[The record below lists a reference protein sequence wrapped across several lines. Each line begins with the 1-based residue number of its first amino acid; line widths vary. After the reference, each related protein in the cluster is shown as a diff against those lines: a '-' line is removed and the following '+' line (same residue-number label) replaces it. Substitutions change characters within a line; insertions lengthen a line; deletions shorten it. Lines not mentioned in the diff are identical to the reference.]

1 MINHHWDMIKA
12 PSVYHYRARAMVNQL
27 VHQHGLSPL
36 MIIHRWNHG
45 TTMDTAE
52 TMNSILQIRV
62 IHKLKT
68 PRHHLTSV
76 IHVVH
81 HFLCHSPTLRI
92 PNLVRIPVT
101 PTPTLDDLLLIQ
113 TVDVVLIHIMGQV
126 SHISQTDHY
135 ATLQR
140 LINPSRIRMLHQGH
154 DPHMMFIHQRVVPS
168 LLYHSVH
175 HMAVHHM
182 AVIHMAHPLILIAIE
197 VLLPVT
203 DILSRHHL
211 DIPVHHLDILVL
223 VHLDHLVI
231 LDLLVLLV
239 ILDLK
244 AHLDLLDHAVLLV
257 MEIQDPQVHQDLL
270 AHPVVHHLPT
280 RLHDLNPLP

>member
-1 MINHHWDMIKA
+1 M
-12 PSVYHYRARAMVNQL
+12 
-27 VHQHGLSPL
+27 
-36 MIIHRWNHG
+36 
-45 TTMDTAE
+45 
-52 TMNSILQIRV
+52 RV
-62 IHKLKT
+62 
-68 PRHHLTSV
+68 
-76 IHVVH
+76 
-81 HFLCHSPTLRI
+81 
-92 PNLVRIPVT
+92 PVT
-101 PTPTLDDLLLIQ
+101 PIPILDDLLLVPILDDLLLVR
-113 TVDVVLIHIMGQV
+113 TVTVVLLHIMDQIV
-126 SHISQTDHY
+126 HIFPTDHY

-168 LLYHSVH
+168 LLYHSDH

-223 VHLDHLVI
+223 AHLDHLVI

-257 MEIQDPQVHQDLL
+257 MVILDPKVHPDPLV
-270 AHPVVHHLPT
+270 HPVVHHLPT